1 MQEISNFFMTFF
13 TFPLRASPFIFSHNL
28 DKVDL
33 PFSFI
38 IFGFTKFIKVFIVF
52 HGVNLSNRD
61 LISKIKD

>member
-1 MQEISNFFMTFF
+1 MQEISNFFLTFF
-13 TFPLRASPFIFSHNL
+13 PFLLRASPFLFLHNL

-38 IFGFTKFIKVFIVF
+38 IFGFTKFIRVFIVF
-52 HGVNLSNRD
+52 NGVNLSNRD